1 MMICAIVITVL
12 PRPTGN
18 GRRSQQNP
26 TAFRLSRSKL
36 LGSLDDE
43 QDVTTVAPETSLV
56 IMRGHRYGSNDS
68 KAK

>member
-1 MMICAIVITVL
+1 MICAIVVTVL